1 MVYNKEDVK
10 PILVALLSNPEYLK
24 LYQDDMTGLVNMS
37 NDNMQYIID
46 DACHLAHLLDNVNGE
61 ELN

>member
-10 PILVALLSNPEYLK
+10 PILVALLSNPEYLR
-24 LYQDDMTGLVNMS
+24 LYQDDMTGFVQMTDRNME
-37 NDNMQYIID
+37 DIIT
-46 DACHLAHLLDNVNGE
+46 DACNLAHLLDNVNGK